1 MDGLSIGPR
10 ELASDDLDQSDE
22 TANQGGFEEVA
33 KTPPM
38 ITVCN
43 RIPVHPD
50 HAQAFE
56 ARFRE
61 RAGLVDK
68 MPGFVA
74 FRLLRP
80 SKPEHPYVVLT
91 FWESE
96 EDFRAWTGSEQF
108 REQHR
113 AERALS
119 GEAFTGPVQIELHE
133 VVQESGQRFGPG

>member
-1 MDGLSIGPR
+1 
-10 ELASDDLDQSDE
+10 
-22 TANQGGFEEVA
+22 
-33 KTPPM
+33 M

-50 HAQAFE
+50 HAAAFE
-56 ARFRE
+56 ARFQE
-61 RAGLVDK
+61 RLGLVDK

-74 FRLLRP
+74 YRLLRP

-96 EDFRAWTGSEQF
+96 EQFRAWTSSPEF

-113 AERALS
+113 SERTLS
-119 GEAFTGPVQIELHE
+119 SEAFTGPVQLEIHE
-133 VVQESGQRFGPG
+133 VVQESGRTFAC

>member
-1 MDGLSIGPR
+1 
-10 ELASDDLDQSDE
+10 
-22 TANQGGFEEVA
+22 
-33 KTPPM
+33 M

-50 HAQAFE
+50 HAEAFE

-61 RAGLVDK
+61 RAGQVDQ

-80 SKPEHPYVVLT
+80 SKPDQPYVVLT

-96 EDFRAWTGSEQF
+96 EHFRAWTSSEAF

-113 AERALS
+113 SERTLAP
-119 GEAFTGPVQIELHE
+119 EAFTGPVQLEIHQ
-133 VVQESGQRFGPG
+133 VVQESGQRFSPV